1 MVRKTTSLSSLLLI
15 AAIITIVFFCI
26 NLSFGSVV
34 LASAGIYNA
43 LIHKTPDQ
51 QSLALAKSPTSEEM
65 VLEET
70 ISKITPSFTLALQD
84 TEIPVGTNTPD
95 SPPEEPTL
103 TPLVATEAPLPTS
116 TPTLEPT
123 LTFTLTPTPEPIQAT
138 PTFDF
143 TAQAQPFANYI
154 DENLFDVASELPP
167 YGLIL
172 STNSGK
178 FYRLDDYNSSWAQT
192 DSYQK
197 TYTGYDF
204 DNFVLRADA
213 TWQVAGNASNAVN
226 SGCGIIFH
234 EDEGENHYLVL
245 FTIGDR
251 AILYRRMG
259 GSLTNLGASYR
270 YEVDPDLAQAQIM
283 VAVEDNHIHIFVNGK
298 EIYNKQQIY
307 LESGKMAFT
316 VISGSSLDY
325 GTHCELHNVE
335 LWEIV
340 K

>member
-15 AAIITIVFFCI
+15 AAVITVVFFCI
-26 NLSFGSVV
+26 NVGFGSVV

-43 LIHKTPDQ
+43 LIHRTPGQ
-51 QSLALAKSPTSEEM
+51 QSLAYAETPTIEA
-65 VLEET
+65 T
-70 ISKITPSFTLALQD
+70 ISEVIPSNTQEYSEPEAVQD
-84 TEIPVGTNTPD
+84 TPEIK
-95 SPPEEPTL
+95 PEEPTF
-103 TPLVATEAPLPTS
+103 TPLVSTDRPAPTS
-116 TPTLEPT
+116 TITLEPT
-123 LTFTLTPTPEPIQAT
+123 LTQTFTNTPTPEPIQPT

-143 TAQAQPFANYI
+143 TAQALPFASYI
-154 DENLFDVASELPP
+154 EENLFNVPSELPP
-167 YGLIL
+167 YGYIL
-172 STNSGK
+172 STNAGR
-178 FYRLDDYNSSWAQT
+178 FYRLEDYNSSWAQT

-234 EDEGENHYLVL
+234 EDETESHYLVV

-251 AILYRRMG
+251 AILYRRMS

-270 YEVDPDLAQAQIM
+270 YDVDPDLAQAQIM

-298 EIYNKQQIY
+298 EIYNKQQVY
-307 LESGKMAFT
+307 LESGNMAFT